1 MIFLTRIY
9 DFRNKEVINI
19 STGQRLGFIEDVNL
33 DIESGL
39 VSSVIIPSNGKFFG
53 MFGKDS
59 EYVIPWKN
67 IKKIGKDIVLVDYT
81 FIPHTETKHKPKRL

>member
-9 DFRNKEVINI
+9 EFRNKEVINI

-33 DIESGL
+33 DTESGF
-39 VSSVIIPSNGKFFG
+39 VSSVIIPKGG
-53 MFGKDS
+53 RVLGIFGK
-59 EYVIPWKN
+59 ENEVVIPWKN

-81 FIPHTETKHKPKRL
+81 YVPCTKEKENSKN